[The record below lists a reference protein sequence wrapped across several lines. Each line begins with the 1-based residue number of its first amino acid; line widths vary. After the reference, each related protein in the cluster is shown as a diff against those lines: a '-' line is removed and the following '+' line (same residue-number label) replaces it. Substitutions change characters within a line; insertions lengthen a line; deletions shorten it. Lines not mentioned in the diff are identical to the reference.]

1 MSYSIRFVLR
11 TEKLNSRTGEAPLRI
26 RAIKNKETLYKTVT
40 KIPPMTWD
48 DQKQIVKKSHPQAKI
63 INALLSKRK
72 AEFEQTLLMLEC
84 TSDNFGVNALREKLH
99 SSLVLDLFQF
109 AESTIKKRVD
119 HGKIG
124 TAKRDKSAFTKLS
137 KYVGSSLLPIGR
149 VTTTFLEDYRDYL
162 RYELGNSINTVATN
176 LKVIRSVVNRLYREY
191 NLDWV
196 NNPFNNFSIKV
207 EVTERIFLT
216 EKEIAT
222 IKSAEISQQNIL
234 DRVRDIFLFECFT
247 GLRISDILTL
257 KWSTYTRNGQKR
269 FINTTMR
276 KTGRKIAIP
285 LNHIAFMIMRKQAH
299 ERNKRLPEVNPQTRI
314 FTWLGDQFDQLSE
327 IQQYNKINSE
337 ITRINKYLK
346 ELGRSV
352 GLQKTLSTH
361 VARHTFGTLA
371 VTAGVD
377 LYVISALMGHT
388 NIKTTQI
395 YAKIVDD
402 KKISALDSIEE
413 LVWDLLEKK

>member
-1 MSYSIRFVLR
+1 
-11 TEKLNSRTGEAPLRI
+11 
-26 RAIKNKETLYKTVT
+26 
-40 KIPPMTWD
+40 
-48 DQKQIVKKSHPQAKI
+48 
-63 INALLSKRK
+63 
-72 AEFEQTLLMLEC
+72 
-84 TSDNFGVNALREKLH
+84 
-99 SSLVLDLFQF
+99 
-109 AESTIKKRVD
+109 
-119 HGKIG
+119 
-124 TAKRDKSAFTKLS
+124 
-137 KYVGSSLLPIGR
+137 
-149 VTTTFLEDYRDYL
+149 
-162 RYELGNSINTVATN
+162 
-176 LKVIRSVVNRLYREY
+176 
-191 NLDWV
+191 
-196 NNPFNNFSIKV
+196 
-207 EVTERIFLT
+207 
-216 EKEIAT
+216 
-222 IKSAEISQQNIL
+222 
-234 DRVRDIFLFECFT
+234 
-247 GLRISDILTL
+247 
-257 KWSTYTRNGQKR
+257 
-269 FINTTMR
+269 
-276 KTGRKIAIP
+276 
-285 LNHIAFMIMRKQAH
+285 MIMRKQAH